1 MAFLLIQKVNDIFN
15 SMPQNAS
22 NILSD
27 EKNFVPLYFE
37 NICNYKNKYIKRRL
51 NDDIIIE
58 YLKKLGIDLWEI
70 DQSIVN
76 STAYKQNRW

>member
-37 NICNYKNKYIKRRL
+37 NINNKKNKY
-51 NDDIIIE
+51 NDFI
-58 YLKKLGIDLWEI
+58 L
-70 DQSIVN
+70 
-76 STAYKQNRW
+76 